1 MSLVNIFWAKSNA
14 IALHLDTKS
23 VNFFVDIFWAK
34 GNAIALHFDTKSV
47 NFVGEY
53 ILGKK

>member
-14 IALHLDTKS
+14 IALHFDTRS
-23 VNFFVDIFWAK
+23 VNFFVNIFWAK
-34 GNAIALHFDTKSV
+34 GNAIALHFNAKLV

-53 ILGKK
+53 IMGKK

>member
-1 MSLVNIFWAKSNA
+1 MSIFWGKSNA
-14 IALHLDTKS
+14 IALHFGTRS
-23 VNFFVDIFWAK
+23 VNFFVNIFWAK

-53 ILGKK
+53 IVGKK